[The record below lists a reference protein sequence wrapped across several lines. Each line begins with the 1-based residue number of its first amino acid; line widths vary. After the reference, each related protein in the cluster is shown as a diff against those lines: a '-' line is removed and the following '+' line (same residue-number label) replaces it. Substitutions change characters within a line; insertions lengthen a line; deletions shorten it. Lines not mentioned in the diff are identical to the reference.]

1 MKITIQIRS
10 VYGNRRFY
18 PMCEK
23 SKLFC
28 DMLETVTLSQNAIKC
43 LKELGYEIELK
54 AETI

>member
-28 DMLETVTLSQNAIKC
+28 EMLQTVTLSQNSIEC
-43 LKELGYEIELK
+43 IKELGYEIELK

>member
-28 DMLETVTLSQNAIKC
+28 DMLETVTLSHNAIDC
-43 LKELGYEIELK
+43 IKELGYEIELK